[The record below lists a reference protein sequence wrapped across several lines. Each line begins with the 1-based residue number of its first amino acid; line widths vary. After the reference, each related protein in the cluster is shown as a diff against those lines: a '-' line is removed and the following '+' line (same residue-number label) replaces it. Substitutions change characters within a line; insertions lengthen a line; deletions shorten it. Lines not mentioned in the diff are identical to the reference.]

1 MKTFRRQ
8 TSPLHLWLMWLVS
21 ALAACLSPCALA
33 QGVIIP
39 GPTIAVNG
47 GLTVKDPDNDPRVIE
62 GVFTWRSHVELAGL
76 AAPRESRSPSRRA
89 GQLSGMTPVDR
100 KVPKFSTTGLS
111 LYEFPTDPSGNL
123 TAEFV
128 IPFDDG
134 INGIG
139 GNLANIPRPGIYK
152 IYAIRPSATTVLDR
166 ADSTSFVLC
175 PDTIFC

>member
-1 MKTFRRQ
+1 LS
-8 TSPLHLWLMWLVS
+8 SPAWRPLENLEIHLVGPVN
-21 ALAACLSPCALA
+21 SP
-33 QGVIIP
+33 GV
-39 GPTIAVNG
+39 
-47 GLTVKDPDNDPRVIE
+47 
-62 GVFTWRSHVELAGL
+62 
-76 AAPRESRSPSRRA
+76 
-89 GQLSGMTPVDR
+89 TPVDR